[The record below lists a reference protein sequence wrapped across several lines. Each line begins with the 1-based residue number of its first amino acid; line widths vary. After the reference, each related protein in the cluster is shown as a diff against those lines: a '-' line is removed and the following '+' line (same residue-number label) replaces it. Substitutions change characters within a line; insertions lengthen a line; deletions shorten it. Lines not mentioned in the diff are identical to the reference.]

1 MTTASQG
8 STLIDAVLA
17 SGASLP
23 SPGIAFL
30 ALHRAAND
38 DDAGV
43 ADYARAVAGDPAL
56 CGAIMRVANSAVFRP
71 PRKSEKVEQAI
82 AMIGYAKTLAVA
94 ASVSLRSGLD
104 GLPADRRAAIT
115 LTLEDVGR
123 AADFTYLVAKS
134 SGNRHLADVAYLAA
148 VMQDAGFVLMMK
160 RRDDLT
166 MFDHHAGDGHES
178 LGESL
183 MRNWKMP
190 PCVVSAVAAH
200 HNAREAERL
209 GNDSMVVCCLLAA
222 GRRVRD
228 GGTDEWFSSW
238 SHLVQEVLGVTES
251 ELDALRIEE

>member
-1 MTTASQG
+1 MTTGSQG
-8 STLIDAVLA
+8 SLIDAVLA

-23 SPGIAFL
+23 SPGMAFL

-38 DDAGV
+38 EDAGV
-43 ADYARAVAGDPAL
+43 ADFAKAVAGDPAL

-71 PRKSEKVEQAI
+71 PRKSEKVDQAI

-94 ASVSLRSGLD
+94 ASVSLRSGLNE
-104 GLPADRRAAIT
+104 LPADRRAAIE
-115 LTLEDVGR
+115 LSLEDVGR

-134 SGNRHLADVAYLAA
+134 SSYRHLADVAYLAA

-160 RRDDLT
+160 RRGDLT
-166 MFDHHAGDGHES
+166 MFDHHPGDGHES

-190 PCVVSAVAAH
+190 PHVVSAVGAH
-200 HNAREAERL
+200 HNVREAERL
-209 GNDSMVVCCLLAA
+209 GNDSMIVCCLLAA

-228 GGTDEWFSSW
+228 GGTDEWLSSW
-238 SHLVQEVLGVTES
+238 SHLVQQTLGVTES
-251 ELDALRIEE
+251 DLDAFRIEE